1 MSFAASPSPKFAP
14 HYHAWGPETS
24 STASLVEARKYCQ
37 KLASAHYENFSV
49 VSWLLPKP
57 LQQHFYNVYA
67 FCRWSDDLGDELQV
81 APGTVHPL
89 TWWRNQTTNILQ
101 ETPKHPV
108 LLALKETVLA
118 YNSPLQPVLDLL
130 SAFEQDQIQTTY
142 TDFTKLLNYCERSA
156 NPVGK
161 SILYLAECP
170 TPENLVFSDSIC
182 TGLQLANFWQ
192 DVRRD
197 RLAGR
202 VYLPRDDMRR
212 HGVDEAMLDAPAA
225 SAALKG
231 LLRDEVAWARSCFDA
246 GAPLVGL
253 APRVLRPAI
262 GMFLAGGR
270 AVADAIERA
279 GFDTLVRRPTVPR
292 ATKLRLAARAWW
304 GATWAGLFPGGPR

>member
-37 KLASAHYENFSV
+37 KLACAHYENFSV

-118 YNSPLQPVLDLL
+118 YNIPLQPFLDLL

-142 TDFTKLLNYCERSA
+142 TDFTQLLNYCERSA

-161 SILYLAECP
+161 IILYLAECP

-197 RLAGR
+197 FEIHRI
-202 VYLPRDDMRR
+202 YLPQDDLNNY
-212 HGVDEAMLDAPAA
+212 GVDLHQLLEVNHTAA
-225 SAALKG
+225 F
-231 LLRDEVAWARSCFDA
+231 ARLMQFQVDRA
-246 GAPLVGL
+246 RMYLQNGAPLLNRVPRWLKYDLKLFQRGGL
-253 APRVLRPAI
+253 AILKKIEQQQFQVFATRPKLSKHD
-262 GMFLAGGR
+262 FLK
-270 AVADAIERA
+270 IS
-279 GFDTLVRRPTVPR
+279 
-292 ATKLRLAARAWW
+292 
-304 GATWAGLFPGGPR
+304 LFSLWR